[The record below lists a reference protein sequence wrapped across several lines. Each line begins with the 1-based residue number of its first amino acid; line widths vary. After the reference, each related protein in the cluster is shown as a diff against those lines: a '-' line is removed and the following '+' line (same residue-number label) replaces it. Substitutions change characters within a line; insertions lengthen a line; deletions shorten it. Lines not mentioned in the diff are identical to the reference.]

1 MKLACKEFAISV
13 HFYKIYIELMISTW
27 LIHVIVDIEKKKQ
40 IPPNKKEVLMV
51 L

>member
-1 MKLACKEFAISV
+1 
-13 HFYKIYIELMISTW
+13 MISTW
-27 LIHVIVDIEKKKQ
+27 LIHVIVDIEKKEQ

>member
-1 MKLACKEFAISV
+1 MNLAYKEFAFSV
-13 HFYKIYIELMISTW
+13 HFIS
-27 LIHVIVDIEKKKQ
+27 LRVDDLNLVDSNVIVDIEKKEQ